1 MQLESITYAQF
12 EGKPEEWRIADF
24 SFGNINLIVGK
35 NATGKSRTLS
45 IIKSLGNLVSGY
57 IKLKF
62 SSGNYK
68 AIFNRDGEKLT
79 YFLRYK
85 DSKVVQEK
93 LIINSDTKLDRGPG
107 GKGKI
112 CAVKAN
118 KKDME
123 FQVPPSELACVNRR
137 DNVQH
142 PFFEDLYKWGKN
154 LRYYLFGGKLG
165 QSNYAVFG
173 EDKEKEEKDLDLKE
187 TSKTVAIFK
196 KGQEKYPNKFVNNIR
211 TDMSKVGFDFDS
223 ISVGPPTSFVF
234 DQGVFKQP
242 QGILVRESDLKG
254 MTDQCSMSQ
263 GMFRAL
269 SLVIQLNYSLL
280 ASVPSCI
287 LIDDIGEGL
296 DYERA
301 SALIKLLIH
310 KAKKSRV
317 QLIMSTNDRFVMNNV
332 PLEYWSIMRRFAN
345 ESKIYNYRNSRKR
358 FEDFEL
364 TGLNNF
370 DFFTSDFVV
379 LDTPKDE

>member
-12 EGKPEEWRIADF
+12 ERQPEEWGITDF
-24 SFGNINLIVGK
+24 SFDNINLIVGR
-35 NATGKSRTLS
+35 NATGKSRTLN
-45 IIKSLGNLVSGY
+45 IIAALGNLVSGY

-62 SSGNYK
+62 KLGNYK
-68 AIFNRDGEKLT
+68 AIFNRDGKKLT
-79 YFLRYK
+79 YFLKYK
-85 DSKVVQEK
+85 DGKVVQEK

-118 KKDME
+118 EKNME

-154 LRYYLFGGKLG
+154 LRHYRFGGPLG
-165 QSNYAVFG
+165 QSSYAVPR
-173 EDKEKEEKDLDLKE
+173 EDNEKEKKDLDLKE

-211 TDMSKVGFDFDS
+211 TDMLKVGFDFDS
-223 ISVGPPTSFVF
+223 ISVGPPTSVIFE
-234 DQGVFKQP
+234 QGVFKQP

-254 MTDQCSMSQ
+254 TTDQGSMSQ

-301 SALIKLLIH
+301 SALIKLIID
-310 KAKKSRV
+310 KAKKTSV

-332 PLEYWSIMRRFAN
+332 PLEYWSVMRRFPN
-345 ESKIYNYRNSRKR
+345 ESKIYNYRNSKKR

-379 LDTPKDE
+379 LGTPEDE